1 MKAQFRSLQA
11 QLVLRLA
18 AAFVVATVLAVSA
31 IVYEGTQAA
40 RSLGDDELE
49 RRAVTIA
56 HAVARGPDGALHLTL
71 PARLDQLYHSP
82 ARTRLLAVRS
92 SDGALVAASAPEFA
106 AEVGRWPPADGKRRP
121 FQLDDF
127 GPTMQDYN
135 GVTVRVDSA
144 AGPLSVSVAAASD
157 AEALAAGLVDRFI
170 LDLVWAVP
178 VFAAVMLAIA
188 VWSIRRSL
196 RPVHVAS
203 ERAAAI
209 GPVAT
214 AVRLPTADLPTELV
228 PLVAAVNHAFDRME
242 QGFAVQRQFTA
253 NAAHELRTPLAI
265 LTAALDELDGG
276 AELEKLRGDAARMN
290 RLVGQLLRVA
300 RLDSVPM
307 DVSATIDL
315 AATTAG
321 VLESMTPWTIGQACL
336 LGFDAP
342 SLPVQVRG
350 NADAIADAVRNLVE
364 NAVHQSPAGGEVAVT
379 VSEEGMVTVADRGP
393 GVPEADRQRIFERF
407 WRGRSVTRQ
416 GAGLGLAIVAEI
428 AKAHGGSIE
437 VADRPG
443 GGALFTLRIPLAGPL
458 SDGGAPPR
466 SDPVME
472 TQPHTQ
478 RAAETDRSHRE
489 GHPVSDTVGGRS

>member
-1 MKAQFRSLQA
+1 MKQAWFRSLQA

-40 RSLGDDELE
+40 KSLGDDELE
-49 RRAVTIA
+49 RRAVQIA
-56 HAVARGPDGALHLTL
+56 QFVARGPDGALHLTL

-92 SDGALVAASAPEFA
+92 SDGAMIAASAPEFA
-106 AEVGRWPPADGKRRP
+106 AEVARWPPADGSRHP

-127 GPTMQDYN
+127 GPTSQDYN
-135 GVTVRVDSA
+135 GLTVRVDSV
-144 AGPLSVSVAAASD
+144 AGPLSMTVAAVSD
-157 AEALAAGLVDRFI
+157 AEALANGLVNRFI
-170 LDLVWAVP
+170 VDLVWAVP
-178 VFAAVMLAIA
+178 VFAAAMLAIA

-196 RPVHVAS
+196 RPVQAAS

-209 GPVAT
+209 GPVAA
-214 AVRLPTADLPTELV
+214 AVRLPVDDLPTELV

-265 LTAALDELDGG
+265 LTAALDELTGG
-276 AELEKLRGDAARMN
+276 AELDKLRGDAARMN

-307 DVSATIDL
+307 DVSTTIDL
-315 AATTAG
+315 VATTAG
-321 VLESMTPWTIGQACL
+321 VLESMTPWALSQACL

-342 SLPVQVRG
+342 SASVLVRG

-364 NAVHQSPAGGEVAVT
+364 NAVFQSPTGGEVAVT
-379 VSEEGMVTVADRGP
+379 VSEEGSVTVADRGP

-407 WRGRSVTRQ
+407 WRGRGVTRQ

-428 AKAHGGSIE
+428 AKAHSGSIE

-443 GGALFTLRIPLAGPL
+443 GGALFTLRIPLVRRLDRGH
-458 SDGGAPPR
+458 PR
-466 SDPVME
+466 SDTRTE
-472 TQPHTQ
+472 TQPYTQ
-478 RAAETDRSHRE
+478 RSAETDRSHR
-489 GHPVSDTVGGRS
+489 GSHPVSDTTDGTT

>member
-1 MKAQFRSLQA
+1 MKPRFRSLQA

-18 AAFVVATVLAVSA
+18 AAFVVATVLGVSA

-40 RSLGDDELE
+40 QTLGDDELE
-49 RRAVTIA
+49 RRAVQIA
-56 HAVARGPDGALHLTL
+56 HFVARGPDGLLHLNL
-71 PARLDQLYHSP
+71 PAKLDQLYHSP
-82 ARTRLLAVRS
+82 ARTRLLAVRG
-92 SDGALVAASAPEFA
+92 SDGAMVAASTPEFA
-106 AEVGRWPPADGKRRP
+106 TEVERWPPADANRHP
-121 FQLDDF
+121 FQLDEF
-127 GPTMQDYN
+127 GPTSQDYN
-135 GVTVRVDSA
+135 GLTVLVDGV
-144 AGPLSVSVAAASD
+144 AGPLSVTVAAASD
-157 AEALAAGLVDRFI
+157 AEALAEGLVKRFMR
-170 LDLVWAVP
+170 DLVWAVP
-178 VFAAVMLAIA
+178 LFAAVMLAIA

-196 RPVHVAS
+196 RPVHAAS

-214 AVRLPTADLPTELV
+214 DVRLPTDDLPTELL

-265 LTAALDELDGG
+265 LTAALDELKGG
-276 AELEKLRGDAARMN
+276 EELEKLRGDAARMN
-290 RLVGQLLRVA
+290 RLVGQLLSVA

-307 DVSATIDL
+307 DVAAQVDL
-315 AATTAG
+315 VATTVE
-321 VLESMTPWTIGQACL
+321 VLEYMTPWALGQVCL

-342 SLPVQVRG
+342 LSPVGVLG

-364 NAVHQSPAGGEVAVT
+364 NAVHQSPAGGEVAVA
-379 VSEEGMVTVADRGP
+379 VSREGIITVADRGP

-407 WRGRSVTRQ
+407 WRGRGVTRQ

-443 GGALFTLRIPLAGPL
+443 GGALFVLRIPLA
-458 SDGGAPPR
+458 
-466 SDPVME
+466 
-472 TQPHTQ
+472 
-478 RAAETDRSHRE
+478 
-489 GHPVSDTVGGRS
+489 

>member
-1 MKAQFRSLQA
+1 
-11 QLVLRLA
+11 
-18 AAFVVATVLAVSA
+18 
-31 IVYEGTQAA
+31 
-40 RSLGDDELE
+40 
-49 RRAVTIA
+49 
-56 HAVARGPDGALHLTL
+56 
-71 PARLDQLYHSP
+71 
-82 ARTRLLAVRS
+82 
-92 SDGALVAASAPEFA
+92 
-106 AEVGRWPPADGKRRP
+106 
-121 FQLDDF
+121 
-127 GPTMQDYN
+127 
-135 GVTVRVDSA
+135 
-144 AGPLSVSVAAASD
+144 
-157 AEALAAGLVDRFI
+157 
-170 LDLVWAVP
+170 
-178 VFAAVMLAIA
+178 
-188 VWSIRRSL
+188 
-196 RPVHVAS
+196 
-203 ERAAAI
+203 
-209 GPVAT
+209 
-214 AVRLPTADLPTELV
+214 
-228 PLVAAVNHAFDRME
+228 
-242 QGFAVQRQFTA
+242 
-253 NAAHELRTPLAI
+253 
-265 LTAALDELDGG
+265 
-276 AELEKLRGDAARMN
+276 
-290 RLVGQLLRVA
+290 
-300 RLDSVPM
+300 M

-315 AATTAG
+315 VATTAG

-407 WRGRSVTRQ
+407 WRGRGVTRQ

-472 TQPHTQ
+472 THPHTQ

>member
-1 MKAQFRSLQA
+1 MNARFRSLQA

-18 AAFVVATVLAVSA
+18 AAWVVATVLAVSA
-31 IVYEGTQAA
+31 LIYEGSQAA
-40 RSLGDDELE
+40 QSLGDDELE
-49 RRAVTIA
+49 RRAVQIA
-56 HAVARGPDGALHLTL
+56 HFVARGPDGVLHLAL
-71 PARLDQLYHSP
+71 PAKLDQIYHSP

-92 SDGALVAASAPEFA
+92 SDGAMVAASAPEFA
-106 AEVGRWPPADGKRRP
+106 AEVGRWPPADAKRHP

-135 GVTVRVDSA
+135 GLTVRVDSV
-144 AGPLSVSVAAASD
+144 AGPLSVTVAAASD
-157 AEALAAGLVDRFI
+157 AEALANALVNRFL
-170 LDLVWAVP
+170 LDLAWAVP
-178 VFAAVMLAIA
+178 LFAATMLAIA

-196 RPVHVAS
+196 RPVQAAS

-209 GPVAT
+209 GPIAT
-214 AVRLPTADLPTELV
+214 AVRLPTAGLPTELV

-265 LTAALDELDGG
+265 LTAALDELEGG

-300 RLDSVPM
+300 RLDSIPM
-307 DVSATIDL
+307 DVSTSIDL
-315 AATTAG
+315 VATTAG
-321 VLESMTPWTIGQACL
+321 VLESMTPWAIGQACL

-350 NADAIADAVRNLVE
+350 NADAIGDAVRNLVE
-364 NAVHQSPAGGEVAVT
+364 NAVYQSPPGGEVTVT

-407 WRGRSVTRQ
+407 WRGRGATRQ
-416 GAGLGLAIVAEI
+416 GAGLGLSIVAEI
-428 AKAHGGSIE
+428 AKAHCGSID
-437 VADRPG
+437 VACRPG
-443 GGALFTLRIPLAGPL
+443 GGALFALRIPL
-458 SDGGAPPR
+458 D
-466 SDPVME
+466 
-472 TQPHTQ
+472 
-478 RAAETDRSHRE
+478 
-489 GHPVSDTVGGRS
+489 

>member
-1 MKAQFRSLQA
+1 MNLRFRSLQA

-18 AAFVVATVLAVSA
+18 AAFVVATILAVSA
-31 IVYEGTQAA
+31 VVYEGTQAA
-40 RSLGDDELE
+40 QSLGDDELE
-49 RRAVTIA
+49 HRAVQIA
-56 HAVARGPDGALHLTL
+56 HFVARGPDGAFHLTL

-92 SDGALVAASAPEFA
+92 VDGAMVAASAPEFA
-106 AEVGRWPPADGKRRP
+106 AEVARWPPADGKRHP

-127 GPTMQDYN
+127 GPTSQDYN
-135 GVTVRVDSA
+135 GLTVRVDSV

-157 AEALAAGLVDRFI
+157 AEALAAGLVKRFE

-178 VFAAVMLAIA
+178 VFAAAMLAIA

-196 RPVHVAS
+196 RPVHAAS
-203 ERAAAI
+203 QRAAAI

-214 AVRLPTADLPTELV
+214 AVRLPVDDLPTELV
-228 PLVAAVNHAFDRME
+228 PLVAAVNHAFDRLE

-290 RLVGQLLRVA
+290 RLVEQLLRVA

-315 AATTAG
+315 VATTAG
-321 VLESMTPWTIGQACL
+321 VLESMTPWAIGQACL

-342 SLPVQVRG
+342 SRPVQVHG
-350 NADAIADAVRNLVE
+350 SADAIADAVRNLVE

-379 VSEEGMVTVADRGP
+379 VSEGGIVTVADRGP

-407 WRGRSVTRQ
+407 WRGRGAARQ

-428 AKAHGGSIE
+428 AKAHSGSIE

-443 GGALFTLRIPLAGPL
+443 GGALFRLRIPLA
-458 SDGGAPPR
+458 R
-466 SDPVME
+466 
-472 TQPHTQ
+472 
-478 RAAETDRSHRE
+478 RFAAE
-489 GHPVSDTVGGRS
+489 G